1 MRSDTHPAEFLR
13 HKEED
18 PMKDSRSVWEE
29 FLEEAIP
36 SWEADP
42 EEDPARSSH
51 PTNWV
56 VDCMMGCYNF
66 TEPEED

>member
-1 MRSDTHPAEFLR
+1 
-13 HKEED
+13 
-18 PMKDSRSVWEE
+18 MKDPRSVWEE

-42 EEDPARSSH
+42 EEDPARSAH
-51 PTNWV
+51 PMSWV